1 MIQAVAYSTLALT
14 VTLAV
19 SRPRLGLKLRFSPG
33 SAALLGVLVLF
44 LTHLLTLGDMLT
56 AARLQWRPLL
66 SLTCIMVMTGVVQ
79 EVGTFDRLA
88 MRVESY
94 ARATSTTRAFT
105 LVFFVSLITP
115 SLLNN
120 DSAILL
126 LTPLVVALTRRLY
139 PGRPGVTEAFV
150 FAVFL
155 APGVAPLVVSNP
167 MNMIVAEYAGIGFN
181 SYAAVMLPI
190 SIGGAIVTF
199 IILRLSFR
207 RALATTSATPLDVV
221 VPPAH
226 PAEKPTLALLI
237 IVFAAY
243 PITAAFGGQ
252 IWMVTLGGAIL
263 SLTLA
268 SRYRV
273 APLPKLLGHV
283 SPDILVFLW
292 GVFLVVVSL
301 RHVGVID
308 RLATLYRSVPD
319 GSGLQIGVIGVGSAL
334 GSAIV
339 DNHPMSILNMLALGA
354 HGDSRQL
361 LAALVG
367 GDIGPRLL
375 PVGSLA
381 GLLWMDLLRRADVRI
396 SVWRFI
402 RLGTI
407 VLVPTLALSLFLL
420 AHASR

>member
-19 SRPRLGLKLRFSPG
+19 SRPRLGLRLRFSPG

-44 LTHLLTLGDMLT
+44 LTHLLTLSDLLT
-56 AARLQWRPLL
+56 AARIQWRPLL

-79 EVGTFDRLA
+79 EVGAFDRLA

-190 SIGGAIVTF
+190 SIGGAMVTF
-199 IILRLSFR
+199 LILRLSFR
-207 RALATTSATPLDVV
+207 RALATTSATPLEVV

-226 PAEKPTLALLI
+226 PAEKATLALLI

-252 IWMVTLGGAIL
+252 IWMVTLAGAVL
-263 SLTLA
+263 SLALA

-273 APLPKLLGHV
+273 ASLPKLLGHV

-292 GVFLVVVSL
+292 GVFLVVVGL

-308 RLATLYRSVPD
+308 RLATLYRAVPD

-407 VLVPTLALSLFLL
+407 VLVPTLALSLVLL
-420 AHASR
+420 AHSGR

>member
-1 MIQAVAYSTLALT
+1 MIEALAYSTLALT

-19 SRPRLGLKLRFSPG
+19 SRPRLGMRLRFSPG
-33 SAALLGVLVLF
+33 SAALLGVLL
-44 LTHLLTLGDMLT
+44 MC
-56 AARLQWRPLL
+56 AARLVSLDDMITSARIQWRPLL

-79 EVGTFDRLA
+79 EVGAFERLA

-105 LVFFVSLITP
+105 LVFIVSIVTP

-139 PGRPGVTEAFV
+139 PNRPGVTEAFV

-181 SYAAVMLPI
+181 AYAAVMVPI
-190 SIGGAIVTF
+190 SIGGAVVTYLV
-199 IILRLSFR
+199 LRLWFR
-207 RALATTSATPLDVV
+207 RILATTSAEAGAVV
-221 VPPAH
+221 VAPAH
-226 PAEKPTLALLI
+226 RAERPTLALLI

-243 PITAAFGGQ
+243 PILAALGGQ
-252 IWMVTLGGAIL
+252 IWMVTLAGAIA

-268 SRYRV
+268 LRYRV
-273 APLPKLLGHV
+273 APLPRLLGHI

-292 GVFLVVVSL
+292 GVFLVVMGL

-308 RLATLYRSVPD
+308 RLAALYRVAPA
-319 GSGLQIGVIGVGSAL
+319 GSGLQIGVIGAGSAIGSAL
-334 GSAIV
+334 V

-354 HGDSRQL
+354 RGNSRQL
-361 LAALVG
+361 LAALIG

-381 GLLWMDLLRRADVRI
+381 GLLWVDLLRRAGVHVPVR
-396 SVWRFI
+396 RFVQ
-402 RLGTI
+402 LGAI
-407 VLVPTLALSLFLL
+407 VLVPTLALSLLLL
-420 AHASR
+420 AR

>member
-1 MIQAVAYSTLALT
+1 VIQAVAYTTLALT

-19 SRPRLGLKLRFSPG
+19 SRPRIGLRLRFSPG
-33 SAALLGVLVLF
+33 LAALLGVLVLF
-44 LTHLLTLGDMLT
+44 STRLLTIDDLLT
-56 AARLQWRPLL
+56 SARIQWRPLL

-88 MRVESY
+88 IRVESF
-94 ARATSTTRAFT
+94 ARATSTTHAFT
-105 LVFFVSLITP
+105 LVFLVSIVTP

-139 PGRPGVTEAFV
+139 PGRPRVTEAFA

-181 SYAAVMLPI
+181 SYARVMVPI
-190 SIGGAIVTF
+190 SIGGALVTYLV
-199 IILRLSFR
+199 LRLCFR
-207 RALATTSATPLDVV
+207 RILATTSAAATAVV

-226 PAEKPTLALLI
+226 RAERPTLALLL

-243 PITAAFGGQ
+243 PITAALGGQ
-252 IWMVTLGGAIL
+252 IWMVTLAGAVL

-268 SRYRV
+268 RRFEV
-273 APLPKLLGHV
+273 ATLPRLWGHI
-283 SPDILVFLW
+283 SFDILLFLW
-292 GVFLVVVSL
+292 GVFLVVMGL
-301 RHVGVID
+301 RHVGVIA
-308 RLATLYRSVPD
+308 RLAMLYHAAPA
-319 GSGLQIGVIGVGSAL
+319 GSGLQIGVIGVSSAVGSAL
-334 GSAIV
+334 V

-354 HGDSRQL
+354 RGNSRQL

-381 GLLWMDLLRRADVRI
+381 GLLWTDLLRRADVRI
-396 SVWRFI
+396 PVSRFI
-402 RLGTI
+402 KLGTI
-407 VLVPTLALSLFLL
+407 VLIPTLALSLVLL
-420 AHASR
+420 SISRH